1 MYSLQTQ
8 EQDLQ
13 DQVQTVYRHSIVYKT
28 KGATQWYTNHA
39 YVYCMVHTHAYRVER
54 TSRGSYARYVRYRTG
69 SSVRYVHY
77 NKQGI
82 LEGLPT
88 IVGIPTG
95 TPTGTPSEQ
104 PTAVNIGKLST
115 TVLTTVL
122 PTRIESGI
130 PRTNSDSCILS
141 QGQEQILTAV

>member
-28 KGATQWYTNHA
+28 KGATQWYTHYVEIFCTAHTRA
-39 YVYCMVHTHAYRVER
+39 YGVER

-88 IVGIPTG
+88 IVG

-104 PTAVNIGKLST
+104 PTEVNKGRLST

-122 PTRIESGI
+122 PTRIKSGI
-130 PRTNSDSCILS
+130 PRTNSDSCKLS